1 MRVEIY
7 HPDRSAIIRAIRRRR
22 AAEAERTGL
31 HLSTIVNDIVASTMT
46 KPDRSGIDERTGL
59 SFQEV
64 GNVIEDLIAT
74 GFMQRDPSWVKPEPI
89 IYQGITCSPDGYSE
103 RQLLI
108 DEIKVRW
115 GSCRGFIE
123 LDDAEPDL
131 HEPRTGEL
139 TGESETFV
147 KYKMQLLFYMWA
159 WGVSRGRLHVLF
171 LNGDWRPPF
180 PKPVTL
186 CLRPTT
192 AELKENAAHIIQH
205 AIDRRWLQE

>member
-7 HPDRSAIIRAIRRRR
+7 HPDRSAIIRAIRRTR

-31 HLSTIVNDIVASTMT
+31 HLSTIVNDIAATTMT
-46 KPDRSGIDERTGL
+46 KPDRDGIDDRTGL
-59 SFQEV
+59 SFQET

-74 GFMQRDPSWVKPEPI
+74 GLRERDRSWVKPEPVT
-89 IYQGITCSPDGYSE
+89 YRGITCSPDGYSDSL
-103 RQLLI
+103 QLI

-123 LDDAEPDL
+123 VDGFEPDL
-131 HEPRTGEL
+131 QEPHRGFI

-147 KYKMQLLFYMWA
+147 KYKMQLLFYMQV
-159 WGVSRGRLHVLF
+159 WGVARGRLHVLF

-180 PKPVTL
+180 PKPVTIG
-186 CLRPTT
+186 LRPSLG
-192 AELKENAAHIIQH
+192 ELYTNEQQIVQH
-205 AIDRRWLQE
+205 AKDRGWL